1 MWRAPVVVIL
11 SLEQRASALAAVGTA
26 AALFLRDRS
35 EMRMVLFV
43 VVFFMESVGLCF
55 LFGLTEVYAFLF
67 GVMGFI

>member
-1 MWRAPVVVIL
+1 MWRASIVVIL
-11 SLEQRASALAAVGTA
+11 LLEQCASTLATVGTA

-43 VVFFMESVGLCF
+43 VVLFLKSVGLCL

-67 GVMGFI
+67 GMMGFI

>member
-11 SLEQRASALAAVGTA
+11 LLEQRASTLATVGTT

-35 EMRMVLFV
+35 EMRMVRLV
-43 VVFFMESVGLCF
+43 VVLFMESGGLCF

-67 GVMGFI
+67 GMMGFI

>member
-1 MWRAPVVVIL
+1 M
-11 SLEQRASALAAVGTA
+11 
-26 AALFLRDRS
+26 FLRDRS